1 MKTKFLPLIVILAA
15 ILIAGLMS
23 LTKPDSLELESPNR
37 EVAVK
42 TAILEKSQVQLT
54 VKSQGTVQPLT
65 RTMLVSE
72 VSGTVM
78 ELAPQF
84 EVGGTF
90 SKGDVLIRLDAADY
104 QVAKQRA
111 DAQLQ
116 SAKAQLLSEQARSS
130 QAKKEWEMTGRP
142 LSEAPVLALRTP
154 FLAEAQSRLLQAEA
168 EVKQAQLK
176 LQRTI
181 IRAPYAGMVSSTMV
195 DLGQYVTIGARL
207 GETFAIDYAEIRLP
221 MTGKDLS
228 KLGWNAAT
236 SQQQI
241 FHQNKVQLQGSIN
254 GINATWQ
261 AVLVRSEGTIDQS
274 SRAQYL
280 VAQVSDPYNI
290 KAIPDR
296 PRLLI
301 GSFVEAVVDGK
312 MIENVYSLPRHALRS
327 NKRVATVDADQRL
340 KLLDVDY
347 VFEDHANYYISSGL
361 EGSIEIVTSGM
372 GIMVD
377 GMRLKPFKSQDTVKL
392 P

>member
-195 DLGQYVTIGARL
+195 DVGQYVTIGARL

-236 SQQQI
+236 SEQHF
-241 FHQNKVQLQGSIN
+241 FHHNKVQLQGSIN

-361 EGSIEIVTSGM
+361 EGSVEIVTSGM

-377 GMRLKPFKSQDTVKL
+377 GMRLKRFKSQDTVKL

>member
-1 MKTKFLPLIVILAA
+1 LKTKFLPLIVILAA

-195 DLGQYVTIGARL
+195 DVGQYVTIGARL

-236 SQQQI
+236 SEQQI

-361 EGSIEIVTSGM
+361 EGSVEIVTSGM

-377 GMRLKPFKSQDTVKL
+377 GMRLKRFKSQDTVKL